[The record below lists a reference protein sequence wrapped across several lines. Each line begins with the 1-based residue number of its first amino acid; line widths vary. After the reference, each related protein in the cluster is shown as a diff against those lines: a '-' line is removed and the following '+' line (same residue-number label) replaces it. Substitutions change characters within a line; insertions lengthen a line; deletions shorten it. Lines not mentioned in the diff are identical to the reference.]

1 MFNCLYMFHYPTPN
15 FLIHLTS
22 QERARVELALAHFC
36 TLNKSNALLYLAFNY
51 ANLSQT
57 LQQTYVT
64 PDDARHH
71 TNTQIKLVRNYLA
84 SYPNRN
90 KLESMSNY
98 FFNKGDCDIW
108 DCKNCLRFS
117 FIESTLRF
125 ISHQS
130 RKLGEFFK
138 WMVFMMPPLQ
148 VALGWFNSTIDHDV
162 AT

>member
-1 MFNCLYMFHYPTPN
+1 
-15 FLIHLTS
+15 
-22 QERARVELALAHFC
+22 
-36 TLNKSNALLYLAFNY
+36 
-51 ANLSQT
+51 
-57 LQQTYVT
+57 
-64 PDDARHH
+64 
-71 TNTQIKLVRNYLA
+71 
-84 SYPNRN
+84 
-90 KLESMSNY
+90 MSNY